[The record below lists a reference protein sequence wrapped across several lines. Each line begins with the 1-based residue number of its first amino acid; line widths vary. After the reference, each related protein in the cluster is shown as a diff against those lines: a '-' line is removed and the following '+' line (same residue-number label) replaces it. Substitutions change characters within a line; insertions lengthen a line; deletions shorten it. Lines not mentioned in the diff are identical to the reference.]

1 MSFPYSPVRCSHP
14 PFRSFFPRAG
24 CTGRRLSTSLKNLD
38 RDPKQGAGGGREAG
52 GRRLSEL
59 GPETARQLMT
69 SSHIKEHVKQL
80 EKAVSG
86 KEPRFVLR
94 ALRMLPSTSR
104 RLNHYVLYKAVHGF
118 FTSNNA
124 TRDFLLPFLEE
135 PMDTEADLQFRP
147 RTGKA
152 ASTPLLPEVEAYL
165 QLLVVIFL
173 MGSKRYKEA
182 QQISDDLMQKLSSQN
197 RRALDLVAA
206 KCYYYHARVYE
217 FLDKLDVVRSPG
229 LLLSCCLRHSCITQ
243 AEKLASKAAFP
254 EQASNGEWARYLY
267 YTGRIKAIQLEYSEA
282 RRTMTNALRKAPQH
296 TAVGFKQT
304 VHKLLIVVEL
314 LLGEIPDRLQFR
326 QPSLKRSLM
335 PYFLLTQA
343 VRTGNLAK
351 FNQVLD
357 QFGEKFQADGTYTL
371 IIRLR
376 HNVIKTGVRMISL
389 SYSRISLADI
399 AQKLQLDSPE
409 DAEFIVAKAIR
420 DGVIEASIN
429 HEKGYVQSKEMIDI
443 YSTRE
448 PQLAFHQRISFC
460 LDIHNMSVKAMRFP
474 PKSYNKDLE
483 SAEERREREQQDLE
497 FAKEMA
503 EDDDDSFP

>member
-1 MSFPYSPVRCSHP
+1 MKEEE
-14 PFRSFFPRAG
+14 A
-24 CTGRRLSTSLKNLD
+24 T
-38 RDPKQGAGGGREAG
+38 GGGSSGEADGKTATAATEHSQRE
-52 GRRLSEL
+52 LDIITLED
-59 GPETARQLMT
+59 
-69 SSHIKEHVKQL
+69 IKEHVKQL

-104 RLNHYVLYKAVHGF
+104 RLNHYVLYKAVQGF

-124 TRDFLLPFLEE
+124 IRDFLLPFLEE

-147 RTGKA
+147 CTGKA
-152 ASTPLLPEVEAYL
+152 ASAPLLPEVEAYL
-165 QLLVVIFL
+165 QLLMVIF
-173 MGSKRYKEA
+173 MMNSKRYKEA
-182 QQISDDLMQKLSSQN
+182 QKISDDLMQKISTQN
-197 RRALDLVAA
+197 CRALDLVAA
-206 KCYYYHARVYE
+206 KSTLRHDADGQAT
-217 FLDKLDVVRSPG
+217 LLN
-229 LLLSCCLRHSCITQ
+229 LLLRNYLHYSLYDQ
-243 AEKLASKAAFP
+243 AEKLLSKSVFP
-254 EQASNGEWARYLY
+254 QQANNNEWARYLY

-296 TAVGFKQT
+296 TDVGFEQT

-371 IIRLR
+371 IIWLQ

-389 SYSRISLADI
+389 SYSRISLANI

-409 DAEFIVAKAIR
+409 DSEFIVAKAIR

-429 HEKGYVQSKEMIDI
+429 HEKGYVQYKEMIDI
-443 YSTRE
+443 DSTQE
-448 PQLAFHQRISFC
+448 PQLAFHQCISFC

-474 PKSYNKDLE
+474 PKSYNKNLE
-483 SAEERREREQQDLE
+483 SAEKQHEREQQDLE